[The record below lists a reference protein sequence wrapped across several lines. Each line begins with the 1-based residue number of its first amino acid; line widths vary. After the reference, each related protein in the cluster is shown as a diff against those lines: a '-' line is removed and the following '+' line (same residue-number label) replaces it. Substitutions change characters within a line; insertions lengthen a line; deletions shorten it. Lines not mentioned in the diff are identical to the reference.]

1 MAPKTF
7 RVALNP
13 DPESSL
19 PYLLSVPI
27 DAGLELK
34 ARDRW
39 PTTSRVYCH
48 PLEDPWPKDAEI
60 IEETPVRL
68 CRRRGPAIDLVLD
81 RPRQFRSQII
91 FTQIKGRPAI
101 FWQTQ
106 KAAKNANPGGRV
118 PHRRVAGLEQLAVC
132 VDTREQYAYRF
143 AGRPVDLV
151 RLALPAG
158 DYAVFEGDNLIAS
171 VERKSLENF
180 VTSLSDGSMSFQLQ
194 RLAELPLAA
203 VVVEGRYSALFKL
216 EHVAGA
222 WLADILARL
231 QVRYPD
237 VAIVFA
243 DSRKFAEEWTYRFLG
258 TALSDLK
265 EPNP

>member
-1 MAPKTF
+1 MAPKRF
-7 RVALNP
+7 LVARNP

-27 DAGLELK
+27 DGGLELK

-39 PTTSRVYCH
+39 PSTSRVYCH
-48 PLEDPWPKDAEI
+48 PLEDAWPEDAEI
-60 IEETPVRL
+60 IEQTPVRL

-118 PHRRVAGLEQLAVC
+118 PHRRVAGLQQLAVR

-143 AGRPVDLV
+143 AGRPVDLT
-151 RLALPAG
+151 RSALPAG
-158 DYAVFEGDNLIAS
+158 DYAVFDGDTLIAS
-171 VERKSLENF
+171 GVHERLVLGCIPGEQIFCHGPKSSNAIA
-180 VTSLSDGSMSFQLQ
+180 VCHCGH
-194 RLAELPLAA
+194 RRHGLP
-203 VVVEGRYSALFKL
+203 
-216 EHVAGA
+216 
-222 WLADILARL
+222 
-231 QVRYPD
+231 
-237 VAIVFA
+237 
-243 DSRKFAEEWTYRFLG
+243 
-258 TALSDLK
+258 TALK
-265 EPNP
+265 CPQA